1 MVGGRC
7 GSKALEAD
15 SADEAG
21 QLFYFVPAHR
31 AGPAALAGEGSTA
44 PAGGVDPST
53 PSVSHLLLTIQEVA
67 TTLRC
72 GRTCVYDLIG
82 RGELPAIKLGRLTR
96 IPASALR
103 DLVTRRLEYRSV
115 VVDADAPRWA
125 ATMPRGVRRL
135 A

>member
-1 MVGGRC
+1 M
-7 GSKALEAD
+7 ALEAD
-15 SADEAG
+15 SAVEPR
-21 QLFYFVPAHR
+21 QLFYLVPAHR
-31 AGPAALAGEGSTA
+31 SRQAELAGQGSAA
-44 PAGGVDPST
+44 PTGGFDPST
-53 PSVSHLLLTIQEVA
+53 PSASHLLLTIQEVA

-103 DLVTRRLEYRSV
+103 DLVTRRLAYRSA
-115 VVDADAPRWA
+115 VVDADVARWA
-125 ATMPRGVRRL
+125 ATMPRGTGTL